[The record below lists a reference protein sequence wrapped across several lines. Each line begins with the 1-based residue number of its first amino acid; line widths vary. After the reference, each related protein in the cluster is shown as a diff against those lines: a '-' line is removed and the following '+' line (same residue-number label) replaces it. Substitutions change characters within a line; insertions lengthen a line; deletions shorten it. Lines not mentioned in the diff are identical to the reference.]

1 MAGMKFGLN
10 LYSLR
15 EQISTKEDFLKTAT
29 KLKELGYD
37 YLQYSG
43 GPWEPE
49 WIREVSE
56 EVGMPVVITHVKL
69 PQMLED
75 PAKIVAEHRHF
86 GCNNVGLGGFNSR
99 SLPEEEILQGIRDIH
114 RAAKELTAEGAKFF
128 YHNHHFDF
136 QKLSDGRTIFEA
148 IIECPEVN
156 VILDTFWLQAG
167 GVAILE
173 YIDKLKG
180 RIGCVHLKDYLPTF
194 EGKAFTPQFM
204 PVGDGH
210 INWHAVIPAF
220 LKAGAEYFFVEQ
232 DNATKCDDP
241 FEQVG
246 RSIKYLKENF

>member
-29 KLKELGYD
+29 RLKEMGYD
-37 YLQYSG
+37 FLQYSG
-43 GPWEPE
+43 GPWDPE
-49 WIREVSE
+49 MIREVSE
-56 EVGMPVVITHVKL
+56 QVGLPVVLTHVKL
-69 PQMLED
+69 SQMLED
-75 PAKIVAEHRHF
+75 AVKLTEEHRVF
-86 GCNNVGLGGFNSR
+86 GCNNVGLGGFNTR
-99 SLPEEEILQGIRDIH
+99 SMPEDEILQGVSDIH
-114 RAAKELTAEGAKFF
+114 RAARELTAAGAKFF

-148 IIECPEVN
+148 VIECPDVN

-180 RIGCVHLKDYLPTF
+180 RIACVHLKDYMPTF
-194 EGKAFTPQFM
+194 NGKEFTPQFV

-210 INWHAVIPAF
+210 INWHDVIPAF
-220 LKAGAEYFFVEQ
+220 LRAGAEHLIVEQ

-241 FEQVG
+241 FEQVA